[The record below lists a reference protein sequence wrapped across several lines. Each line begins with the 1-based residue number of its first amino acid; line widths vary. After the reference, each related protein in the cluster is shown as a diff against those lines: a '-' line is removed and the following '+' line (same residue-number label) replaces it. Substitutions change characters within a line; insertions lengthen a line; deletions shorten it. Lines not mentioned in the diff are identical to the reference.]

1 MSGELT
7 EDESLKAAERD
18 FEVNVHSLIMD
29 TIIQS
34 IHERFTAS
42 GKLCSDSILKTF
54 LN

>member
-18 FEVNVHSLIMD
+18 FEVNVHILIMD

-34 IHERFTAS
+34 IHERFT
-42 GKLCSDSILKTF
+42 GKLCSDSILKTSQ
-54 LN
+54 N